1 MRTRIDLKRLPAY
14 LVAGFLLILAVRSG
28 LAQGDE
34 CPALVQQALDQLG
47 QNCNALDRN
56 SACYGYNRVDATFVE
71 TVEDTFF
78 SQPADRSALTQLQTI
93 ETAPLD
99 LSEEFWGI
107 AVLNVQA
114 NIPNTLPGQA
124 VTFILLGDVAVDN
137 AVAPEDALQTA
148 APVSVTT
155 LVGSNI
161 RSGAS
166 RNANVIGSVPTGTVL
181 DADALSIDGQW
192 LRIVFE
198 SGPGWISRE
207 VIQAAG
213 DLNTLPN
220 IDREAR
226 TPMQAFYFRTGI
238 GDPNCTTAPSL
249 LVVQGPQGVK
259 VDLSA
264 NGADVTI
271 GSTIV
276 LRSLGD
282 GVVQLMVVDGEAQ
295 LGNVVVPQGFSV
307 KARLSEDGKT
317 IIGDWTDFSPLSAEE
332 LELLATLE
340 DLPPNLLHY
349 PIQLPTLE
357 EIQQALLFFSQTSG
371 VGGASTGPAAGQA
384 NCSNFKPTSPLGG
397 LPFGQ
402 TTFYWDGAP
411 GATSYIV
418 NLYDETGAL
427 KASFETTAPNTNLV
441 GDTSS
446 LGGGFSFSWE
456 VVALVNGQVA
466 CTSANVSML
475 REAVPPPDSPV
486 STPKPSAA
494 VCGNEVCEAGEDYYS
509 CYADC
514 WYLG

>member
-1 MRTRIDLKRLPAY
+1 MRTRTYLKRLPAF
-14 LVAGFLLILAVRSG
+14 LVAGFLLILAVHSG
-28 LAQGDE
+28 MAQSDE
-34 CPALVQQALDQLG
+34 CPALVQEALDQLG

-56 SACYGYNRVDATFVE
+56 SACYGYNRVDATFTE
-71 TVEDTFF
+71 AVEDTFF
-78 SQPADRSALTQLQTI
+78 SQPADRSALTQLQTV

-137 AVAPEDALQTA
+137 AVAPEDALQA
-148 APVSVTT
+148 ADPISVTT
-155 LVGSNI
+155 LVGANI

-166 RNANVIGSVPTGTVL
+166 RNANVIGSVPTGTTL
-181 DADALSIDGQW
+181 DADALSTDGQW
-192 LRIVFE
+192 LRILYE

-207 VIQAAG
+207 VIQATG

-238 GDPNCTTAPSL
+238 GDPSCTTAPSL

-276 LRSLGD
+276 FRSLGD
-282 GVVQLMVVDGEAQ
+282 GLVQLMVIDGEAQ
-295 LGNVVVPQGFSV
+295 LGNVLVPQGFSV

-317 IIGDWTDFSPLSAEE
+317 IIGDWTDFSPLSEEE
-332 LELLATLE
+332 LQLLSTLE
-340 DLPPNLLHY
+340 NIPPNLLHY
-349 PIQLPTLE
+349 PINLPTLE
-357 EIQQALLFFSQTSG
+357 EIQQALLFFSQTSTVG
-371 VGGASTGPAAGQA
+371 GGASSGPAAGQA
-384 NCSNFKPTSPLGG
+384 NCSNFRPTSPLGG

-411 GATSYIV
+411 GATSYRV

-441 GDTSS
+441 GDTAG

-466 CTSANVSML
+466 CTSAGVTML
-475 REAVPPPDSPV
+475 REAPPPLDEPV
-486 STPKPSAA
+486 YVP
-494 VCGNEVCEAGEDYYS
+494 VCGNYVCEAGEDYYN
-509 CYADC
+509 CYVDC
-514 WYLG
+514 GGW

>member
-1 MRTRIDLKRLPAY
+1 MRFRSYLKRIPAF
-14 LVAGFLLILAVRSG
+14 VIAGFLLILAVHAG
-28 LAQGDE
+28 MAQGDE

-56 SACYGYNRVDATFVE
+56 SACYGYNRVDATFTEV
-71 TVEDTFF
+71 VEDTFF
-78 SQPADRSALTQLQTI
+78 SQPADRSELTQLQTV

-137 AVAPEDALQTA
+137 AVAPEDALQAA

-166 RNANVIGSVPTGTVL
+166 RNANVIGSVPTGTTL
-181 DADALSIDGQW
+181 DADALSTDGQW
-192 LRIVFE
+192 LRILFE

-213 DLNTLPN
+213 DLSTLPT

-238 GDPNCTTAPSL
+238 GDPSCTTAPSL
-249 LVVQGPQGVK
+249 LVVQGPKDVK
-259 VDLSA
+259 VNLSA

-276 LRSLGD
+276 LRSLENGF
-282 GVVQLMVVDGEAQ
+282 VQLMVVDGEAQ
-295 LGNVVVPQGFSV
+295 LGNIVVPQGFSV
-307 KARLSEDGKT
+307 KAKLSEDGKT
-317 IIGDWTDFSPLSAEE
+317 VIGDWTDFSPLSPEE
-332 LELLATLE
+332 LELLGTLE

-357 EIQQALLFFSQTSG
+357 EIQQALLFFSQTST
-371 VGGASTGPAAGQA
+371 VGGASNGPAAGQA

-397 LPFGQ
+397 LPYGP

-418 NLYDETGAL
+418 NLYDESGAL
-427 KASFETTAPNTNLV
+427 KASFETAAPNTNLV
-441 GDTSS
+441 GDTSG

-456 VVALVNGQVA
+456 VIALVNGQVA
-466 CTSANVSML
+466 CTTSRATML
-475 REAVPPPDSPV
+475 REAAPAPPQATSEPIGP
-486 STPKPSAA
+486 
-494 VCGNEVCEAGEDYYS
+494 VCGNYVCEPGEDYYT
-509 CYADC
+509 CYVDC
-514 WYLG
+514 YYEG